1 MQINFTASD
10 NLLVGI
16 VKEIKGT
23 NTIIRMFENSNQIF
37 QFYNGKKYS
46 GVMIGSYIGIKRGQY
61 TIVAKVEKEYAF
73 DRFNDIKDMSFSKE
87 RFIREIE
94 AKIIGSFKDGVFRQ
108 GIVAFPQVF
117 NDVILLSADLQSH
130 IINDNSISK
139 NFPLL
144 SFGNIWPDGTDFKLN
159 WATLF
164 NSHIAIFGNT
174 GSGKSHTLAKLYAEL
189 FELHD
194 KEKINL
200 GHSKFI
206 FIDFNGEYTNEN
218 TIYSDKE
225 VIKLSTTHNEED
237 NLRSKLQIPYKLFWD
252 NEMLSVLFG
261 ATEQTQKPFLT
272 RVINFYFKT
281 DFKLDNYLNKAIA
294 KGFEDVY
301 SSPNKY
307 SLDLLKNIIKE
318 IGYSNDY
325 ISSWI
330 DKTKYNSTNE
340 SFYSDDMIKNWE
352 SFKNKYYLN
361 EDSNLIKTESE
372 NIERSLRNL
381 SVNNTISE
389 LKIAIYLNMIFELRR
404 KTIQYDHIAPLI
416 HRVEAR
422 SKDFN
427 KIFEISN
434 SDNILF
440 NNKNLNVVSLRDVN
454 QDMKLLVP
462 LVIAKVTYKN
472 NKDYNTAKNYI
483 YNLIIDEAHNI
494 LSEKSNRETEKWK
507 DYRLDVFEEI
517 IKEGRKFGYYLTIA
531 SQRPAD
537 ISETVVSQIHNYF
550 IHRLVNYNDLKLLDK
565 TMSTLD
571 QVSKDNI
578 PNLSV
583 GQLICTGTSFKLP
596 LTIQVDELNKERS
609 PTSETSELRKLW
621 YHEKRL

>member
-1 MQINFTASD
+1 
-10 NLLVGI
+10 
-16 VKEIKGT
+16 
-23 NTIIRMFENSNQIF
+23 
-37 QFYNGKKYS
+37 
-46 GVMIGSYIGIKRGQY
+46 
-61 TIVAKVEKEYAF
+61 
-73 DRFNDIKDMSFSKE
+73 
-87 RFIREIE
+87 
-94 AKIIGSFKDGVFRQ
+94 
-108 GIVAFPQVF
+108 
-117 NDVILLSADLQSH
+117 
-130 IINDNSISK
+130 
-139 NFPLL
+139 
-144 SFGNIWPDGTDFKLN
+144 
-159 WATLF
+159 
-164 NSHIAIFGNT
+164 
-174 GSGKSHTLAKLYAEL
+174 
-189 FELHD
+189 
-194 KEKINL
+194 
-200 GHSKFI
+200 
-206 FIDFNGEYTNEN
+206 
-218 TIYSDKE
+218 
-225 VIKLSTTHNEED
+225 
-237 NLRSKLQIPYKLFWD
+237 
-252 NEMLSVLFG
+252 MLSVLFG

-361 EDSNLIKTESE
+361 EDSNLIKIESE

-434 SDNILF
+434 SNNILF

-596 LTIQVDELNKERS
+596 LTIQVDELNKECS